1 MSEVL
6 YWEMFWGFM
15 FPLLILFVG
24 LLIGI
29 IATLLVPVSDEERE
43 KAAKGIEETISEF
56 ANEFAHPFDGL
67 GMIGLRAVFFYVI
80 GIFIILVLGTTL
92 SDILDLPVA
101 YDMALRMA
109 TAAANHLPTIIL
121 IIAILY
127 IGQYAVKVTVI
138 FIKWF
143 MKIPYLLSALKK
155 SLDTHEEEVSS

>member
-29 IATLLVPVSDEERE
+29 IATLLVPVSDEERK
-43 KAAKGIEETISEF
+43 KAAKEIEETISEF

-121 IIAILY
+121 IIVMLD
-127 IGQYAVKVTVI
+127 IGQYAVKVTGI
-138 FIKWF
+138 FFKWF

>member
-6 YWEMFWGFM
+6 FWDAFLKFM
-15 FPLLILFVG
+15 LPSLLLCVG
-24 LLIGI
+24 LLMGVVV
-29 IATLLVPVSDEERE
+29 TLLIPISDEEKKE
-43 KAAKGIEETISEF
+43 AAKEIEETISEF

-121 IIAILY
+121 IIVMLD
-127 IGQYAVKVTVI
+127 IGQYAVKVTGI